1 MLLQRLAGFV
11 GRHPDKKPRQR
22 LADTNLARFA
32 RRSAERNNIL
42 YHFGRFPKCS
52 ILPCIRRFG
61 PLAHVHADGSVW
73 LPRTHEIL
81 VHRLGEKRHERR
93 DQTLQCVQTL
103 VQRQVGRLFVG
114 ARFAFPESAPIAP
127 DIPVTELVDEGLYR
141 LSGTARIVG
150 IHRLRDGVDGVMGQG
165 QCPAVNLRTIRERD
179 VVIEVD
185 LIKGGVQG
193 EKPVGVPQRVDE
205 RARHLTHDINGDS
218 FLALRCQSGKKI
230 PSQRIR
236 ADMIKDVVGV
246 DDVANRLG
254 HLLAVLVHNMAQA
267 DTVAVS
273 HAVRDECGN
282 RMQAV
287 EPAAGL
293 VDCLA
298 DVVGRE
304 VLSEGLLVF
313 EGIVPLG
320 I

>member
-1 MLLQRLAGFV
+1 MGFDPVAHQFCVGGDELKRFDVEFLQYLLLMLLQRLARLIG
-11 GRHPDKKPRQR
+11 GHPDEKPRQR
-22 LADTNLARFA
+22 LADANLTGFA

-42 YHFGRFPKCS
+42 HDFGSFPKCS
-52 ILPCIRRFG
+52 VLPCVRRFG
-61 PLAHVHADGSVW
+61 PFAHVHADGSVW

-114 ARFAFPESAPIAP
+114 ARFAFPESPTIAS

-165 QCPAVNLRTIRERD
+165 QCPAVNLRTILERD

-205 RARHLTHDINGDS
+205 RARHLTHDVDGDS
-218 FLALRCQSGKKI
+218 FLALR
-230 PSQRIR
+230 R
-236 ADMIKDVVGV
+236 
-246 DDVANRLG
+246 
-254 HLLAVLVHNMAQA
+254 
-267 DTVAVS
+267 
-273 HAVRDECGN
+273 
-282 RMQAV
+282 
-287 EPAAGL
+287 
-293 VDCLA
+293 
-298 DVVGRE
+298 
-304 VLSEGLLVF
+304 
-313 EGIVPLG
+313 
-320 I
+320 